1 MATLLVSLM
10 TSGFVIAEPEYMDD
24 LVSGRFSIL
33 SSGVDNSRIGEG
45 VSVLESI
52 QTRFIIEEEL
62 DQRTKL
68 EFHLTNGNTL
78 SSDNS
83 AFFVVS
89 PDSLQYRM
97 LDLTWNQI
105 HEDAFSSYF
114 SIDRANMKFRLS
126 KSDITIGRQAIS
138 FGSAWFWNPLDIF
151 YPFDAQAVD
160 RDYKMGVDAIRL
172 DIPIGQISGVNCITT
187 FGSKLRLRP
196 NNTFES
202 EGLDFDR
209 YGSAILLRYFN
220 TWDGWDVAVQGGK
233 IYGGYQFGGG
243 VVGEVNKVQIR
254 AEAATFFS
262 ENSDPMP
269 LPFTGNIYNDNY
281 QFVIGLGR
289 LYNNSLDIEMEY
301 LFNGATDTSDLD
313 ASSIRMRYQANRH
326 LSEQLLGAN
335 IGYQFSPLVHGQL
348 VSIVSLSDSSY
359 QIEPFITY
367 SVGNN
372 SDLLLGCVL
381 NFGQTPVE
389 LAPGVSS
396 LRSEFGSYPSAI
408 FAEYKHYF

>member
-1 MATLLVSLM
+1 MN
-10 TSGFVIAEPEYMDD
+10 SGLAIAEPEYMDD

-33 SSGVDNSRIGEG
+33 TSGFDNSRIGDG
-45 VSVLESI
+45 VSVLENI
-52 QTRFIIEEEL
+52 QTRFIIEEDL

-68 EFHLTNGNTL
+68 EFHIINGNTW

-97 LDLTWNQI
+97 LDLTWNPL
-105 HEDAFSSYF
+105 HEDTLSSYF
-114 SIDRANMKFRLS
+114 SIDRANMKFRLHNA
-126 KSDITIGRQAIS
+126 DITVGRQAIS
-138 FGSAWFWNPLDIF
+138 FGSAWFWNPLDVF
-151 YPFDAQAVD
+151 YPFDAQTVD
-160 RDYKMGVDAIRL
+160 RDYKSGVDAIKL
-172 DIPIGQISGVNCITT
+172 DIPIGTLSGVNFVTT
-187 FGSKLRLRP
+187 FGSKLRPKP
-196 NNTFES
+196 NRGFES

-209 YGSAILLRYFN
+209 YGSAVLLRYFN
-220 TWDGWDVAVQGGK
+220 TRDGWDIAMQGGK

-243 VVGEVNKVQIR
+243 IVGEVNKVQIR
-254 AEAATFFS
+254 AEAATFFA

-269 LPFTGNIYNDNY
+269 LPFTGNIYEDNY
-281 QFVIGLGR
+281 QFVIGFGR
-289 LYNNSLDIEMEY
+289 MFNNSLDIEMEY
-301 LFNGATDTSDLD
+301 LFNGATDTDDLD
-313 ASSIRMRYQANRH
+313 ASSVRMQYQANRH
-326 LSEQLLGAN
+326 LSKELLGAN
-335 IGYQFSPLVHGQL
+335 IGYQFSPLVQGQL
-348 VSIVSLSDSSY
+348 VSIVSLSDSSF

-367 SVGNN
+367 SVDNN
-372 SDLLLGCVL
+372 SDFILGCVL